1 MGDVGGVRWR
11 LGWLVRDEGE
21 KGLRALGRRSNEEI
35 DRSIRFSSYSDLIVS
50 LSDRVAE
57 LE

>member
-35 DRSIRFSSYSDLIVS
+35 DQLVRFLSYSNLIMS
-50 LSDRVAE
+50 LSDQVA
-57 LE
+57 